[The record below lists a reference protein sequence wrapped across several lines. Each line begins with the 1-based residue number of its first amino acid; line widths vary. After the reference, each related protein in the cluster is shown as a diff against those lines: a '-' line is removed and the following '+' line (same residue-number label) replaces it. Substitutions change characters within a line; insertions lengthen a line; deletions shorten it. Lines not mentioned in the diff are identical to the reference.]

1 MCEYFYFRNKITEGM
16 RIKASYLSRVCVQ
29 AYVCVCTE
37 DGEAYKSRWHLRLWL
52 RIMMYWEDVHGFV
65 FKM

>member
-29 AYVCVCTE
+29 AYVCVCAE
-37 DGEAYKSRWHLRLWL
+37 KMEKHINPDGT
-52 RIMMYWEDVHGFV
+52 
-65 FKM
+65 